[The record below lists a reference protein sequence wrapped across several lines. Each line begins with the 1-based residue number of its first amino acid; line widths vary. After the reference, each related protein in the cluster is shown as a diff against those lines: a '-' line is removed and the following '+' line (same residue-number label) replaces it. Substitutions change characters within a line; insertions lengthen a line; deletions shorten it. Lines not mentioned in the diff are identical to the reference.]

1 MMIDFVRDFLKQLT
15 AKQLMN
21 VLVITLVSGYYIVQV
36 RDDYLRDRRMVKRA
50 IHNDSIMVKELRML
64 RCEVKEGNAEL
75 KASIKRVNEKTDSVS
90 TEQLRYIQR
99 QHYIINT
106 LANEQNQLR
115 DKVARNDSTFFFW
128 RNYYLKKK
136 EIALSKLS

>member
-1 MMIDFVRDFLKQLT
+1 MIDFARDFFKQLT
-15 AKQLMN
+15 VKQMAN
-21 VLVITLVSGYYIVQV
+21 VVVILLISAYYIVQV

-50 IHNDSIMVKELRML
+50 IHNDSIMVKELRLL

-75 KASIKRVNEKTDSVS
+75 KESIKRVNEKTDSMS

-99 QHYIINT
+99 QHHIINA

-136 EIALSKLS
+136 EIGLLKLS